1 MCCIRSAMILMQ
13 IKMSHRLDKNPI

>member
-1 MCCIRSAMILMQ
+1 MCCIRSAIILMQ